1 MKTKADVNL
10 VKNFISEK
18 DFSDIEPLV
27 QKAREMLLCKTGSG
41 AEFTGWVNLPSSLL
55 ENKDILNKI
64 EATCHRVSTFNPD
77 LIVVIGIG
85 GSYLGARA
93 VYDALSPSIGHR
105 KPEMIFAGHQL
116 DSAYHAMLMD
126 YLKERNPV
134 IVVISK
140 SGTTTE
146 PAIAFRLIR
155 TLMEEKYGS
164 DAAQRIIA
172 VTDEKKGALRTLAV
186 AKGYETYIIPDDIGG
201 RFSVLTPVG
210 LLPLALCGFSIQDLL
225 NGAAECQKELTTNH
239 TLANNQ
245 AMLYAAIRQLLYR
258 QGKHIELQST
268 FCPKLSTLSE
278 WWKQL
283 FGESEG
289 KELKGI
295 FPASLVF
302 TTDLHSMGQ
311 FVQDGNR
318 VLFETFL
325 SVAKPEKDI
334 EIPVLNSNDDELL
347 YLEGKQ
353 MSYVNRKAEEA
364 TRIAHAQGGV
374 PVLALEMENLTE
386 FSLGEIMYFFEF
398 SCALSAY
405 IQGVNPFDQ
414 PGVEAYKQKMFE
426 LLGKNNK

>member
-18 DFSDIEPLV
+18 DFSDIEPAL
-27 QKAREMLLCKTGSG
+27 QQARKSLLTKTGAGS
-41 AEFTGWVNLPSSLL
+41 EFTGWVNWPTALL
-55 ENKDILNKI
+55 DSGDIIARI
-64 EATCHRVSTFNPD
+64 EETRNRISKFNPD
-77 LIVVIGIG
+77 VIVVIGIG

-93 VYDALSPSIGHR
+93 VYDALTPPFGRHR
-105 KPEMIFAGHQL
+105 PEMIFAGHQL
-116 DSAYHAMLMD
+116 DAGYHALLMQH
-126 YLKERNPV
+126 LKERNPV
-134 IVVISK
+134 VVVISK

-164 DAAQRIIA
+164 DAARRIIA
-172 VTDEKKGALRTLAV
+172 ITDEKKGALRTLADSQ
-186 AKGYETYIIPDDIGG
+186 GYETYIIPDDIGG

-210 LLPLALCGFSIQDLL
+210 LLPLALCGFSVRELL
-225 NGAAECQKELTTNH
+225 EGAAQCERELSS
-239 TLANNQ
+239 ANTISTNQ
-245 AMLYAAIRQLLYR
+245 AMLYAAIRQILYR
-258 QGKHIELQST
+258 QGKHVELQST
-268 FCPKLSTLSE
+268 FCPQLATLSE

-283 FGESEG
+283 YGESEG
-289 KELKGI
+289 KDQKGI

-302 TTDLHSMGQ
+302 TTDLHSLGQ

-334 EIPVLNSNDDELL
+334 EIPVLNSNSDELL
-347 YLEGKQ
+347 YLEGKN

-364 TRIAHAQGGV
+364 TRFAHAQGGV
-374 PVLALEMENLTE
+374 PVLALEMPELSE
-386 FSLGEIMYFFEF
+386 FTLGEIMYFFEF
-398 SCALSAY
+398 ACALSAY
-405 IQGVNPFDQ
+405 TLGVNPFDQ

-426 LLGKNNK
+426 LLGKNKS